1 MACSMDGGG
10 KGARGI
16 FRSTGILYV
25 LACVMFASILSAE
38 EVTSQSE
45 RTGKHILPGK
55 EQRAIGQRHEES
67 RPITESTTDVNI
79 FYILNGREGFIR

>member
-1 MACSMDGGG
+1 MPEGLFKSAC
-10 KGARGI
+10 
-16 FRSTGILYV
+16 ILYV
-25 LACVMFASILSAE
+25 LACVMFSKILFAK

-45 RTGKHILPGK
+45 RTGKHILPVK